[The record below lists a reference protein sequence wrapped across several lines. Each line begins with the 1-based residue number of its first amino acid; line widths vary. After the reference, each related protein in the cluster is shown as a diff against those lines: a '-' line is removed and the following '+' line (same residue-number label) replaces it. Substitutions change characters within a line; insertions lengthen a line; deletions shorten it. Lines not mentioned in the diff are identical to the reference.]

1 MQHEVYKEKAPNVI
15 VDASGKLVSTEIRK
29 GLDEDARK
37 KILDYLH
44 PPLMEKPM
52 NQKPSLHQMEHYQKF
67 YENGEYVRAVE
78 STTEQNY
85 NMIDGCA
92 NNLPKPRIINGRE
105 SVLDKLRIRQMAREK
120 QKSSQEQSADMERI
134 CCCPDAEG
142 SLQTGVGRNISG
154 SLCGITKWFL
164 EIQGRLKT
172 ENSARATIGLPP
184 KGSLWWLFFA

>member
-1 MQHEVYKEKAPNVI
+1 MSKVKFNADEMMVMAMFEQPTRTETMRYIEEVVPFV
-15 VDASGKLVSTEIRK
+15 
-29 GLDEDARK
+29 ED
-37 KILDYLH
+37 

-120 QKSSQEQSADMERI
+120 QKSSQEQSADMERN
-134 CCCPDAEG
+134 
-142 SLQTGVGRNISG
+142 R
-154 SLCGITKWFL
+154 K
-164 EIQGRLKT
+164 
-172 ENSARATIGLPP
+172 
-184 KGSLWWLFFA
+184 

>member
-1 MQHEVYKEKAPNVI
+1 MVAGFIRSSSSGILVTLDTKNLFIDGCAGTWMATEECVVESQHFFLMQHEVYKDKAPNVI

-44 PPLMEKPM
+44 PPLIEKPM

-120 QKSSQEQSADMERI
+120 QKSGQMQEQSTDIERN
-134 CCCPDAEG
+134 
-142 SLQTGVGRNISG
+142 R
-154 SLCGITKWFL
+154 K
-164 EIQGRLKT
+164 
-172 ENSARATIGLPP
+172 
-184 KGSLWWLFFA
+184 